1 MSTPVYATPESGI
14 LTPALAQEIAGDTS
28 AIIGLNIII
37 TDANGIVIGSGDQSR
52 VGTFH
57 EASLEVVETQTAAAH
72 TAEEARRLTGVRP
85 GMTLPIVHDGASVG
99 TVGITGTPAQARRFG
114 LVVKRQTE
122 ILLEEAVLLRSRMT
136 RERVL
141 ESLLRDLLT
150 YDADNPAD
158 LPTRALDFGF
168 ELALPRQAIVIE
180 VTAPVGPGG
189 PVSSPLRL
197 VRDVF
202 HGPQDLSCSLS
213 DSRYVVLRSHHDGRP
228 RLGRTDLVDL
238 TERIDNLV
246 GASSQVGVGGVA
258 RDERGIAAS
267 YAEALMALR
276 VGSSTGQASPYDIAD
291 LRTEQLLLSVPR
303 AARERIV
310 AETLG
315 NLSSSGDWSS
325 TRATVIAWVE
335 SGFGLVDAA
344 AALNIHRNTMVYRL
358 GRISALT
365 GWAISDRRRWLALY
379 LACLADSLDA
389 GSAARNVSR

>member
-1 MSTPVYATPESGI
+1 MSTPVYAAPESGI